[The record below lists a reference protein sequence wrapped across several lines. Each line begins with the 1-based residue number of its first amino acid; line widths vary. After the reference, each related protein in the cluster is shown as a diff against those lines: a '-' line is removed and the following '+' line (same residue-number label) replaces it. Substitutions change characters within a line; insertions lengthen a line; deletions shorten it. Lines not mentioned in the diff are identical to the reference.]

1 MLCAAWCS
9 QTSLTQVTALSATS
23 RQGPAAPRAWVGQCY
38 PPNVRPDAQGALP
51 LSAVGQACMSPPCEV
66 TARGRQASESR
77 DVDRLVFGLFLT
89 SRRPQPRWPL
99 RGLLPVCAF

>member
-1 MLCAAWCS
+1 MAECVLRSLVLPDFADPGDGS
-9 QTSLTQVTALSATS
+9 QRHVRDRL
-23 RQGPAAPRAWVGQCY
+23 
-38 PPNVRPDAQGALP
+38 PPNVRPDAQGVLP

-77 DVDRLVFGLFLT
+77 DVDQLLFGLFLT